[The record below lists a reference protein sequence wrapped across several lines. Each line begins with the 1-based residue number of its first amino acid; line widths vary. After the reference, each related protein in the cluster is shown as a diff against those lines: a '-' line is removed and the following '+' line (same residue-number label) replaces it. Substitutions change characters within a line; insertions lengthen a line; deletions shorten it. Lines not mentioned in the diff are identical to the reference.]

1 MANQIP
7 VRIRNYY
14 IKGNYT
20 ESTDTMV
27 VSNKI
32 SQIIYG
38 TGALS
43 KDHYAILCSASNI
56 DALIAS
62 PFAMYIEEQN
72 NAQCPILVNKN
83 GENKLDA
90 TVYNKL
96 LTWGEN
102 EQFKKIYIVGSSELI
117 PDSCIGKSDSMT
129 KTGNIYK
136 RKSSGTFDTNELL
149 NYTPEVERIYGGTRY
164 ETAIKIAKKMG
175 NPTYLFFANG
185 QEYIDAYSICAAACY
200 LKSPLLLLPNDY
212 SKDKTEQPYQT
223 ITNYFEFLS
232 SKNSVKKIFIAG
244 GNQRN
249 AYEVEIAVREALKLT
264 MPNSVE
270 RVAGQNRYDTSLSIA
285 KEFNDFLSK
294 PSEEIY
300 SRTSLDNNQTNCSKI
315 ILIDG
320 DDDTND
326 CPTVPILA
334 AKKLRC
340 PIIVNSYQLKHKLI
354 EGYMNNAKTKIYRDS
369 GKTDEIV
376 LDSSDNKNYYVFKDL
391 TNGAE
396 TLYYT
401 WDNSQFTVLG
411 VQKVPNIYR
420 GYSKIVGQEGGVD
433 IYNFYKDKNKTELIC
448 LDDTYTM
455 ADLYIDS
462 LSNVAFEAKS
472 DAVVSL
478 GNPIPLIKNDEAS
491 RRISIKPQHRYYN
504 IMSYLQIKRP
514 QLIYCFSEHSIGK
527 NTASESGKSFEN
539 FVKFYNGTLK
549 IDGDNQNYDIVYPS
563 VT

>member
-43 KDHYAILCSASNI
+43 KDHYAILCSASDI

-62 PFAMYIEEQN
+62 PFAMYIEKQN

-83 GENKLDA
+83 SENKLDA

-102 EQFKKIYIVGSSELI
+102 KQFKKIYIVGSSELI

-129 KTGNIYK
+129 KTGNIYT

-149 NYTPEVERIYGGTRY
+149 NYTPEVERIYGDTRY

-212 SKDKTEQPYQT
+212 SKDKTEEPYRT

-232 SKNSVKKIFIAG
+232 SKNSIKKIFIAG

-249 AYEVEIAVREALKLT
+249 AYEVEIAVHEALKLT

-270 RVAGQNRYDTSLSIA
+270 RVAGQDRYDTSLSIA

-294 PSEEIY
+294 PNEEIY
-300 SRTSLDNNQTNCSKI
+300 SRASLDNNQTNCSKI

-326 CPTVPILA
+326 CPTVPVLA

-369 GKTDEIV
+369 EKTDEII

-391 TNGAE
+391 TDGAE
-396 TLYYT
+396 TIYYT
-401 WDNSQFTVLG
+401 WDNSQFTVLA

-420 GYSKIVGQEGGVD
+420 GYSKKVGREEGVN

-455 ADLYIDS
+455 VDLYIDS
-462 LSNVAFEAKS
+462 LTNMAFEIKPHAIIS
-472 DAVVSL
+472 AGD
-478 GNPIPLIKNDEAS
+478 PIPLIKNDEAS

-549 IDGDNQNYDIVYPS
+549 IDGDNQNYDILYPS